1 MNSTPGIN
9 AQTPLLSLSGRGD
22 EEKPRAEIVNFHAYG
37 NTPRCLMC
45 LGTSALFTGVLS
57 GVCSAAVASVSS
69 GATYTTALTVLGAS
83 FGMGGIGIMGI
94 CAGLYLSTNSV
105 RTRPAWP

>member
-1 MNSTPGIN
+1 
-9 AQTPLLSLSGRGD
+9 
-22 EEKPRAEIVNFHAYG
+22 
-37 NTPRCLMC
+37 MC

-57 GVCSAAVASVSS
+57 GVCSAAAASVSS

-105 RTRPAWP
+105 RTQPAWP